1 MLSVIAAS
9 LAFLGAAALPAAGG
23 SARPVD
29 IHFTSRATV
38 VDGAALKAA
47 AKARQAEAARKAKEL
62 ERAYTAEY
70 GKDQGKWP
78 RDKRAELSGLR
89 SEARA
94 DEGAEIE
101 ADYASAHPE
110 KLADSARDLAKGA
123 GTHNSGRLRV
133 VDHPDQADLVV
144 EVTGRR
150 SSKSEFGMAFD
161 DQFGF
166 MLRLGAG
173 GKLAPGR
180 LRGAVVRWPEDE
192 EQDPVIVNEMH
203 GYSDDEPYWLLQVM
217 GGASWRELA
226 NRTDAILA
234 DFVLAN
240 GSLFAEK

>member
-1 MLSVIAAS
+1 MRSVTAAFLAS
-9 LAFLGAAALPAAGG
+9 LGTFAAPAAAG

-29 IHFTSRATV
+29 VHFTSRATA

-62 ERAYTAEY
+62 ERAHAAEY

-78 RDKRAELSGLR
+78 RDKRAELAALR
-89 SEARA
+89 SEARG

-101 ADYASAHPE
+101 ANYAGAPPE
-110 KLADSARDLAKGA
+110 KLADSARDLARGA
-123 GTHNSGRLRV
+123 GAYSNGLLRA
-133 VDHPDQADLVV
+133 VDSPDQADLVV
-144 EVTGRR
+144 EVTGRH

-173 GKLAPGR
+173 GRLAPGR

-217 GGASWRELA
+217 GGATWRELA

-234 DFVLAN
+234 DFVQAN
-240 GSLFAEK
+240 GALFGGR